1 MCNMI
6 SKQSENKVSWLSRK
20 LIEDI
25 RGGNYQPGSL
35 LPAELD
41 LAQRY
46 KVSRPTVRRAVQVL
60 TEKKQLIKL
69 PNRGVLIVDENRP
82 ATFTRTRQ
90 IAFITPAL
98 TTESNL
104 YIKGISDALDP
115 ERYTLATYC
124 SHGNLR
130 KYELLIEQ
138 IAGMKPAGVILQT
151 LSEELGR
158 VNGKVFAQAEIPV
171 VATGQ
176 NPVPALECDR
186 VVISGKENSKKMAQY
201 IQRKGY
207 RDMAYVSYFP
217 KRDCYEFIEPFRV
230 ELAKVGLSLPE
241 ERVFLTEAP
250 HGYMEPPDPHID
262 AYLLTKRILQKGFR
276 CEVLICGHDYVA
288 VGALRAIQ
296 EAGIRVP
303 QEMKIISCMRNP
315 VAGIAPLHLT
325 GFDFGQVNQGRLAAE
340 LLTRRIE
347 GYTGAIE
354 VHYSSVELIQG
365 ETA

>member
-1 MCNMI
+1 MLNMAV
-6 SKQSENKVSWLSRK
+6 SSENKVSWLSRK

-25 RGGNYQPGSL
+25 RGGDFQPGSL
-35 LPAELD
+35 LPAELE

-46 KVSRPTVRRAVQVL
+46 KVSRPTIRRAVQVL
-60 TEKKQLIKL
+60 TEKQQLVKL

-82 ATFTRTRQ
+82 TTFTRTRQ

-98 TTESNL
+98 NDETNL
-104 YIKGISDALDP
+104 YTRGISDILNP

-124 SHGNLR
+124 SHGNLK
-130 KYELLIEQ
+130 KYEILIEQ

-158 VNGKVFAQAEIPV
+158 VNGKLFAQAGIPV

-176 NPVPALECDR
+176 NPVPELECDR
-186 VVISGKENSKKMAQY
+186 VVISGKDNSKKMVQY
-201 IQRKGY
+201 IRRKEY
-207 RDMAYVSYFP
+207 RDLAYLSYFP
-217 KRDCYEFIEPFRV
+217 KRDCYEFIDPFRL
-230 ELAKVGLSLPE
+230 ELARVGLSLPE

-250 HGYMEPPDPHID
+250 HGYMEPPDPYID
-262 AYLLTKRILQKGFR
+262 AYLLTKRLLREGFR
-276 CEVLICGHDYVA
+276 CEVLICGHDYVS

-303 QEMKIISCMRNP
+303 QEMKVISGMRNP
-315 VAGIAPLHLT
+315 VAGIAPLRLT

>member
-1 MCNMI
+1 MVV
-6 SKQSENKVSWLSRK
+6 KPSENKVSWLSRK
-20 LIEDI
+20 LMEDI
-25 RGGNYQPGSL
+25 QGGNFQAGSL

-41 LAQRY
+41 LAERY
-46 KVSRPTVRRAVQVL
+46 KVSRPTVRRAVAVL
-60 TEKKQLIKL
+60 TEKRQLVKL

-82 ATFTRTRQ
+82 TTSTRQ

-98 TTESNL
+98 TTESSL
-104 YIKGISDALDP
+104 YNKGISDALDP

-124 SHGNLR
+124 SHGNLK

-158 VNGKVFAQAEIPV
+158 VNGKVFAQAGIPV

-176 NPVPALECDR
+176 NPVPNLECDR
-186 VVISGKENSKKMAQY
+186 VVISGKENSKKMVQY

-207 RDMAYVSYFP
+207 RDLAYASYFP
-217 KRDCYEFIEPFRV
+217 RRDCYEFIEPFRV
-230 ELAKVGLSLPE
+230 ELARIGLSLPE

-250 HGYMEPPDPHID
+250 HGYMEPPDPYID
-262 AYLLTKRILQKGFR
+262 AYLLAKRLLQKGFR
-276 CEVLICGHDYVA
+276 CELLICGHDYVA
-288 VGALRAIQ
+288 VGVLRALQ

-303 QEMKIISCMRNP
+303 EDMKVLSGMRNP
-315 VAGIAPLHLT
+315 VAGITPLHLT